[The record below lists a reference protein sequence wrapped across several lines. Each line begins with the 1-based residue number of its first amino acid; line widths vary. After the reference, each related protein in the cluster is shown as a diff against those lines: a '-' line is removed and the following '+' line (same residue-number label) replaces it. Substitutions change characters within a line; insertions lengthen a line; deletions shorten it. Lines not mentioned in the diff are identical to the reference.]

1 MADAKDGVEKY
12 IDTKMLVTMVVVFF
26 VIVALVML
34 YQYYNKPQPPSGSI
48 SPADY
53 NALTA
58 DLKAT
63 YKLDPAGSGYY
74 VKIS

>member
-1 MADAKDGVEKY
+1 MAADSSVEKY

-26 VIVALVML
+26 VIVALVMA

-53 NALTA
+53 SALSA
-58 DLKAT
+58 ELKAT
-63 YKLDPAGSGYY
+63 FKLDPAGSGYY
-74 VKIS
+74 VKNS